1 MTNPPGPLKK
11 GGYIGNQTRI
21 VRFRASDGLHE
32 QLQDLAH
39 KQGICVAAVVRKL
52 VLAGLEKLNN

>member
-1 MTNPPGPLKK
+1 MTTQQKTFKK

-39 KQGICVAAVVRKL
+39 KQGLCVAAVVRKL
-52 VLAGLEKLNN
+52 VVAGLEENN